1 MPTAHS
7 KCLQEAP
14 SQLCLAQWTPA
25 GSWTGGKEPQLMA
38 LQSCALREGEQKQSG
53 TDRSQ
58 RDTVEQADRELMRKG
73 QALSR
78 PWVSTGRQ

>member
-1 MPTAHS
+1 
-7 KCLQEAP
+7 
-14 SQLCLAQWTPA
+14 
-25 GSWTGGKEPQLMA
+25 MA

-58 RDTVEQADRELMRKG
+58 RDTVEQADRELVRKG
-73 QALSR
+73 QALSW